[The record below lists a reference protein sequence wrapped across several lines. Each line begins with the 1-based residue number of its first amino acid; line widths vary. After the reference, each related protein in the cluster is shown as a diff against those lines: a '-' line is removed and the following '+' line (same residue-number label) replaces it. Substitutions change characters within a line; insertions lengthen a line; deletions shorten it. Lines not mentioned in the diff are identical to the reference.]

1 MIELLNRALL
11 QRFQPALQS
20 GSESFRID
28 NERIKAIQEIRLNM
42 TKGETEGM
50 IEKALKNLRIRK

>member
-1 MIELLNRALL
+1 M

-28 NERIKAIQEIRLNM
+28 FDRIEAIREIRKKM
-42 TKGETEGM
+42 TKGETESM